1 MPVEKVDYLLS
12 YQFSL
17 EHVLYHK
24 LTTVLNT
31 FYYRGETLFLKAS
44 IGLDHCYGEGEV
56 LHFGVKQSRLFHQLY
71 IAAPLHLIL
80 NHIITHMANQLSI
93 SFDEDNR
100 IRVLDPEKFR

>member
-1 MPVEKVDYLLS
+1 MPVEKVDYLLP

-24 LTTVLNT
+24 LTAVLNA
-31 FYYRGETLFLKAS
+31 FYYRGETLFLKAR
-44 IGLDHCYGEGEV
+44 IGLDYCYGEGEV
-56 LHFGVKQSRLFHQLY
+56 LHFGVKQSGLFHQLY

-80 NHIITHMANQLSI
+80 NRIITHMADQLSI